1 MAASLIVGGVLLLAM
16 VVASGRAA
24 VTLPAEARIPVH
36 VGSVEHRYLASKR
49 AGLVIWPAVGAVLFG
64 VVGGITGSS
73 LAADWVPGVR
83 DVLTPAVMIVV
94 LAFQIGALV
103 LARRGSDWVAPA
115 SADRAAGGGRRAA
128 GGGRLIIALLGCSA
142 LTIWKCRLL
151 AARHQARV
159 VQEGAMKIDNSPARG
174 MRDLLPADVAVR
186 DHVLESISAVY
197 RRFGYQRIE
206 TPALENIARL
216 QSGEGADNEKLIF
229 EVLRRGLPPE
239 VAAGTP
245 LRELV
250 DLGLRYDLTVPLTR
264 FYGNNHASLPLPFR
278 SLQVGP
284 VWRADRPQR
293 GRYRQFSQC
302 DIDIIGEPSVLAEA
316 ELLEAT
322 SEALAAIGLTGTTI
336 RLSDRRFLAALAAD
350 CGVPPEA
357 YDEFFITLDK
367 LDKIGWDGV
376 QAELAELGFPPARVA
391 AVTEKIQGLAD
402 VAGDK
407 LARAL
412 ADSVPGLGADVI
424 GDLATTAASLDR
436 LAAERALSWQFD
448 PTLVRGMGYYTG
460 QVFEIMHPDMSG
472 SVAGGGRYDKLIGR
486 SLGHDVPACGF
497 SIGFER
503 IVDLLSRE
511 QTRDAVAVLVE
522 SDVPVTEALAIARE
536 LREASGLSGVSGSE
550 RVVETVRRS
559 GKFAAQLKRLE
570 AAGFSGF
577 VLVRSEDGV
586 IVRGELRALGGQPEG

>member
-1 MAASLIVGGVLLLAM
+1 M
-16 VVASGRAA
+16 
-24 VTLPAEARIPVH
+24 
-36 VGSVEHRYLASKR
+36 
-49 AGLVIWPAVGAVLFG
+49 
-64 VVGGITGSS
+64 
-73 LAADWVPGVR
+73 
-83 DVLTPAVMIVV
+83 
-94 LAFQIGALV
+94 
-103 LARRGSDWVAPA
+103 
-115 SADRAAGGGRRAA
+115 
-128 GGGRLIIALLGCSA
+128 
-142 LTIWKCRLL
+142 
-151 AARHQARV
+151 
-159 VQEGAMKIDNSPARG
+159 
-174 MRDLLPADVAVR
+174 
-186 DHVLESISAVY
+186 
-197 RRFGYQRIE
+197 
-206 TPALENIARL
+206 
-216 QSGEGADNEKLIF
+216 
-229 EVLRRGLPPE
+229 
-239 VAAGTP
+239 
-245 LRELV
+245 
-250 DLGLRYDLTVPLTR
+250 PLTR

-293 GRYRQFSQC
+293 GRYRQFYQC

-357 YDEFFITLDK
+357 YDAFFITLDK

-391 AVTEKIQGLAD
+391 AVAEKIQGLAD
-402 VAGDK
+402 VPGDK
-407 LARAL
+407 LAHAL
-412 ADSVPGLGADVI
+412 ADSVPGLAADVI
-424 GDLATTAASLDR
+424 GDLATTAASLER
-436 LAAERALSWQFD
+436 LAAERTYVPLSWQFD

-472 SVAGGGRYDKLIGR
+472 SLAGGGRYDKLIGR

-511 QTRDAVAVLVE
+511 QARDAVAVLVE

-536 LREASGLSGVSGSE
+536 MRDASGFPGVSGVSGVPGAG

-559 GKFAAQLKRLE
+559 GKFGAQLKRLE

-586 IVRGELRALGGQPEG
+586 IVRAELRALGGRRGA